1 MYLLPK
7 MLRQKPGTLYNS
19 KKMAYDQNL
28 EQRLDY
34 AFDVF
39 PKGFTKD
46 ITKKKMFGGLTYLFK
61 GKMTIGIFKK
71 DLMVRVIDSK
81 MEEMLKQYKKKVKH
95 MKKGFFGSKYET
107 LMIDGKQY
115 RRINEGVMKQH
126 QINKLE
132 EALQNWIELGIEH
145 AQIRLQGAK

>member
-81 MEEMLKQYKKKVKH
+81 MEEMLKKDYVRPMDFAKSP
-95 MKKGFFGSKYET
+95 MKEFVYVSPKG
-107 LMIDGKQY
+107 Y
-115 RRINEGVMKQH
+115 RT
-126 QINKLE
+126 E